1 MIGIICDTGSDIA
14 DRVRSNDRVEIVP
27 LKVIL
32 DEKERLDTES
42 GLSEQ
47 VIEYQKRQQA
57 KTSLPALEEVKAAFY
72 RLIDRGYNE

>member
-42 GLSEQ
+42 GL
-47 VIEYQKRQQA
+47 
-57 KTSLPALEEVKAAFY
+57 
-72 RLIDRGYNE
+72 